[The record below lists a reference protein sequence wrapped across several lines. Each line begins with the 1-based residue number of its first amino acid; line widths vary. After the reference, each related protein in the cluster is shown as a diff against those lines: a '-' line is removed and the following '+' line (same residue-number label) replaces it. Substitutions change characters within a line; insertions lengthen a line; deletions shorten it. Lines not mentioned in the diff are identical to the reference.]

1 MLKCERTITLDK
13 LMVTSEQ
20 AARFSSAK
28 ELGKLVRQTRKE
40 QGLTQLDVAGLA
52 GLSNRFVIDLERG
65 KETLQFQKV
74 LDVLA
79 LLGLEL
85 SATRKS

>member
-1 MLKCERTITLDK
+1 MTLPSDPAK
-13 LMVTSEQ
+13 L
-20 AARFSSAK
+20 SSSV
-28 ELGKLVRQTRKE
+28 ELGQLVRKTRKE

-65 KETLQFQKV
+65 KETLQIQKV

-85 SATRKS
+85 TARRRS

>member
-1 MLKCERTITLDK
+1 MSLPSD
-13 LMVTSEQ
+13 
-20 AARFSSAK
+20 SAK
-28 ELGKLVRQTRKE
+28 LSSSVELGQLVRKIRKE

-65 KETLQFQKV
+65 KETLQIQKV

-85 SATRKS
+85 MVRKKA

>member
-1 MLKCERTITLDK
+1 MTLPSD
-13 LMVTSEQ
+13 
-20 AARFSSAK
+20 SAK
-28 ELGKLVRQTRKE
+28 LSSSVQLGQLVRRTRKE

-65 KETLQFQKV
+65 KETLQIQKV

-85 SATRKS
+85 TARRKS

>member
-1 MLKCERTITLDK
+1 MTTPSDSAK
-13 LMVTSEQ
+13 LS
-20 AARFSSAK
+20 SSA
-28 ELGKLVRQTRKE
+28 EFGRLVRKTRKA

-65 KETLQFQKV
+65 KETLQLQKV

-85 SATRKS
+85 TARSKS

>member
-1 MLKCERTITLDK
+1 MDTPEHTAK
-13 LMVTSEQ
+13 LAST
-20 AARFSSAK
+20 A
-28 ELGKLVRQTRKE
+28 ELGQLVRKIRKE

-65 KETLQFQKV
+65 KETLQIKKV
-74 LDVLA
+74 LDVLG

-85 SATRKS
+85 SARKKS

>member
-1 MLKCERTITLDK
+1 MTTPSDSAK
-13 LMVTSEQ
+13 LS
-20 AARFSSAK
+20 SSA
-28 ELGKLVRQTRKE
+28 ELGQLVRKTRKA

-65 KETLQFQKV
+65 KETLQLQKV

-85 SATRKS
+85 TARSKS

>member
-1 MLKCERTITLDK
+1 MDMPEKPAQL
-13 LMVTSEQ
+13 
-20 AARFSSAK
+20 SSTV
-28 ELGKLVRQTRKE
+28 ELGQLVRKIRKE

-65 KETLQFQKV
+65 KETLQIQKV
-74 LDVLA
+74 LDVLG

-85 SATRKS
+85 TARRKS

>member
-1 MLKCERTITLDK
+1 MD
-13 LMVTSEQ
+13 MPEQ
-20 AARFSSAK
+20 AAQLSSTA
-28 ELGKLVRQTRKE
+28 ELGQLVRKIRKE

-65 KETLQFQKV
+65 KETLQIQKV
-74 LDVLA
+74 LDVLG

-85 SATRKS
+85 TARRKS

>member
-1 MLKCERTITLDK
+1 MTLPSDSTK
-13 LMVTSEQ
+13 LS
-20 AARFSSAK
+20 SSA
-28 ELGKLVRQTRKE
+28 ELGQLVRKTRKE

-65 KETLQFQKV
+65 KETLQIQKV

-85 SATRKS
+85 TARRKS

>member
-1 MLKCERTITLDK
+1 MALPVD
-13 LMVTSEQ
+13 
-20 AARFSSAK
+20 SAK
-28 ELGKLVRQTRKE
+28 LSSSVELGQLVRKIRKE

-65 KETLQFQKV
+65 KETLQIQKV

-85 SATRKS
+85 TARRKS

>member
-1 MLKCERTITLDK
+1 MNTEQPAK
-13 LMVTSEQ
+13 L
-20 AARFSSAK
+20 SSTV
-28 ELGKLVRQTRKE
+28 ELGELVRKIRKE

-65 KETLQFQKV
+65 KETLQIKKV
-74 LDVLA
+74 LDVLS

-85 SATRKS
+85 TVRKKS